1 MQMLF
6 TRSGLRLSEA
16 QLDQFWRFHQL
27 LRNRQETLDLTR
39 LHNFDSMVLKL
50 YVDSALVATL
60 VDLPS
65 PLLDLGSGG
74 GFPGIPLKIVRP
86 DIRLL
91 LGEARSKRA
100 GFLSEAIRV
109 LGLRDVEVVAHRIGN
124 RFESHVAGVITRA
137 VESMPETLARV
148 SAWLEPGARVL
159 FMKGPESQ
167 AEVDAVRADY
177 DGAYRITLD
186 RAYRIPETPHARRL
200 VVVQRLDAPS
210 EPAVPETRLAPAARA
225 AVRAID
231 AAFGDAEDGS
241 AGETESAEPVEST
254 PVPFGAHRPRELLS
268 DSNATYR
275 DLLSLHKGRGIRKA
289 SQALIGGMRQILE
302 ILHDFPASCLAWV
315 SAAGPPPPAD
325 APPALQW
332 YRLAPELFQRVDV
345 FGTGSPLLLVRV
357 PELTRWVDADWPPGC
372 TLFVPF
378 QDPENVGAVLRSA
391 AAFGASRAVLLAE
404 AANPFHPRSVRASG
418 GSLLR
423 IPLQSGPSIRDL
435 RVEAAPLVALSTQG
449 RDIGTFEFPPTFG
462 LLPGLEGPGL
472 PEGLRAAVEL
482 RIPMAAGVESLNAA
496 TAVAI
501 TLHCWRQQTG
511 SGDRSSGSPPSG
523 GSLSL
528 FASRRT

>member
-1 MQMLF
+1 MQKLF
-6 TRSGLRLSEA
+6 EQSGLRLSA
-16 QLDQFWRFHQL
+16 RQLDQFWRFHQL
-27 LRNRQETLDLTR
+27 LRKRQEELDLTR
-39 LHNFDSMVLKL
+39 LHSFDSMVLKL

-86 DIRLL
+86 DIRLVL
-91 LGEARSKRA
+91 AEARSKRA
-100 GFLSEAIRV
+100 GFLQEAIGV
-109 LGLRDVEVVAHRIGN
+109 LELRDVEVVAHRIGSQ
-124 RFESHVAGVITRA
+124 FESRVAGVITRA
-137 VESMPETLARV
+137 VGSMPETLARV
-148 SAWLEPGARVL
+148 AGWLEPGARVL

-167 AEVDAVRADY
+167 AEVETVRADFG
-177 DGAYRITLD
+177 DTFRITLD
-186 RAYRIPETPHARRL
+186 RAYRIPETPHERRL
-200 VVVQRLDAPS
+200 VVVQRLEAPY
-210 EPAVPETRLAPAARA
+210 EPAAPRESRLSPAARA
-225 AVRAID
+225 AVRAIE
-231 AAFGDAEDGS
+231 AATGS
-241 AGETESAEPVEST
+241 EGPAGEEERAEPMESM
-254 PVPFGAHRPRELLS
+254 PVPFGAHHPRDLRSE
-268 DSNATYR
+268 SNPTYR
-275 DLLSLHKGRGIRKA
+275 DLLALHKGRGIRKA

-302 ILHDFPASCLAWV
+302 ILRDFPESCLAWV

-325 APPALQW
+325 APPTLGW

-345 FGTGSPLLLVRV
+345 FGTGPPLLLVRV
-357 PELTRWVDADWPPGC
+357 PELTDWVDGNWPPGC

-423 IPLQSGPSIRDL
+423 VPLLAGPSIRDL
-435 RVEAAPLVALSTQG
+435 RVAAAPLLALSAAG
-449 RDIGTFEFPPTFG
+449 RDIDGFPFPPSFG

-472 PEGLRAAVEL
+472 PEPLQASAAL

-501 TLHCWRQQTG
+501 TLHCWRQQAGWGEG
-511 SGDRSSGSPPSG
+511 STDSPPSG
-523 GSLSL
+523 GGLSL
-528 FASRRT
+528 FESRRT